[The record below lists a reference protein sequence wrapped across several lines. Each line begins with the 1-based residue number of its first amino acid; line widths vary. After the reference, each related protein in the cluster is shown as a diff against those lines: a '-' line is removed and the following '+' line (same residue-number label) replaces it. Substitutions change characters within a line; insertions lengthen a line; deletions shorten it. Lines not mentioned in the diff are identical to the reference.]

1 MYWLVALALLFLTI
15 KGYCGKKTSMDV
27 THPDDPYLFS
37 LVRMLFCIV
46 ISFVLLPFEPG
57 GLSLG
62 IDWGMA
68 AIGLLGGLANAAFLV
83 GWMLAVQ
90 RNTMVLVDVTLTIGS
105 LLPAV
110 LCAILFGEAISLPK
124 MVGFALILTATA
136 ILAGGA
142 KPESGKRSRGGIIL
156 LIFASAGEG
165 LVSFSQQLYKYFYTP
180 GTDYFTGTVCSKSVY
195 HFYTYLFTTLALALI
210 LIVRVLRCRTA
221 GADGGALT
229 DRRALWSKLR
239 HPLPYIAVMAF
250 CLFAASYC
258 QTAATGDFGMPA
270 QILYP
275 VIKGGC
281 LITVNLYSAL
291 CFGERITRRT
301 VLGSLV
307 ALGGIIVMNAL

>member
-1 MYWLVALALLFLTI
+1 MYWFVALALLFLTV

-27 THPDDPYLFS
+27 AHPDDPYLFT
-37 LVRMLFCIV
+37 LIRMFFCIV
-46 ISFVLLPFEPG
+46 ISFILLPFETG
-57 GLSLG
+57 ELALG

-68 AIGLLGGLANAAFLV
+68 AIALLGGLSNAAFLV
-83 GWMLAVQ
+83 GWMLAIQ
-90 RNTMVLVDVTLTIGS
+90 QNTMLLVDVTLTIGS
-105 LLPAV
+105 LLPSV

-124 MVGFALILTATA
+124 MIGFAIILAATA
-136 ILAGGA
+136 LLAGGA
-142 KPESGKRSRGGIIL
+142 KPASAKRSAGGIVL

-180 GTDYFTGTVCSKSVY
+180 GTDYFTGTAVSKSVY
-195 HFYTYLFTTLALALI
+195 NFYTYLFTTLALAVI
-210 LIVRVLRCRTA
+210 LAVRILARRRT
-221 GADGGALT
+221 GGEAASCG
-229 DRRALWSKLR
+229 RSLWQKLR

-258 QTAATGDFGMPA
+258 QTIATGDFGMPA

-275 VIKGGC
+275 VLKGGC
-281 LITVNLYSAL
+281 LITVNLYSAIF
-291 CFGERITRRT
+291 FGERITPRT